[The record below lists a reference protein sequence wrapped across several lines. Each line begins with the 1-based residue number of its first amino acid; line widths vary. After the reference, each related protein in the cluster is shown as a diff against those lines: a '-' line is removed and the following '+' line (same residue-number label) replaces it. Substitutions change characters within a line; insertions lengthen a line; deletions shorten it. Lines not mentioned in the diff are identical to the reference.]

1 MWYKYYLGVINS
13 ILYGTNTFLVRST
26 IYYVVQILSSCDQL
40 YIMWYKYY
48 LGVINSMLCGSNTIL
63 VCSTLCYMVQ
73 ILSCCDQFYT
83 IWYKYYL
90 RVINSIICGT
100 NTILVWSTLYYVVQI
115 LSWCDPD
122 VLCTQLVPLFATC
135 TGLRWHFYNGYYMGV
150 GVTLISIIVSPL
162 VYYCDSQQY
171 FFGWK
176 RELVHLL
183 PLQCTEDFYM

>member
-1 MWYKYYLGVINS
+1 MWNKYYLGMINS
-13 ILYGTNTFLVRST
+13 IL
-26 IYYVVQILSSCDQL
+26 
-40 YIMWYKYY
+40 
-48 LGVINSMLCGSNTIL
+48 
-63 VCSTLCYMVQ
+63 
-73 ILSCCDQFYT
+73 
-83 IWYKYYL
+83 
-90 RVINSIICGT
+90 CGT

-171 FFGWK
+171 FFRMEERISALIAFTMYWRFLYVIVLNGTWQWASI
-176 RELVHLL
+176 LL
-183 PLQCTEDFYM
+183 YTSKKLIGKIFPQTRV